1 MIKNIKKTLLFS
13 CFIITKIPGASN
25 NQVFAALSVNPEF
38 TSDIDYEKFETLY
51 LTIIVEDLNQAI
63 GEGKD
68 TGRLVVH
75 ILDLNDNEPMFVGN
89 TLEIDRRV
97 IEEAAT
103 ETLIGSINAIDI
115 DGPGN
120 NVIEYS
126 IRLI

>member
-1 MIKNIKKTLLFS
+1 M
-13 CFIITKIPGASN
+13 
-25 NQVFAALSVNPEF
+25 
-38 TSDIDYEKFETLY
+38 
-51 LTIIVEDLNQAI
+51 TIIVEDLNQAV

-75 ILDLNDNEPMFVGN
+75 ILDLNDNAPEFVGN

-103 ETLIGSINAIDI
+103 ETLIGNINAIDI